1 MGRESKIRKM
11 RREGLIEPVKNER
24 TSAPLWVKILSGV
37 LIVLIITFTGLWAWG
52 QMDKDVAARVGKEV
66 IKKEEVQNQFNYYL
80 NMYKQYGINLDDPK
94 YATMRDNLEKSVLN
108 NLINQSLLVQYAK
121 AHHLKI
127 DMAKFNKD
135 MEQQIN
141 QIIEQGKKQNG
152 EKIFNDSI
160 EARYGSMENYK
171 NYLKKVLT
179 PYVERPLLAQAA
191 LDSQYK
197 NIKITDADIQKYWNS
212 TYQVDAEHFLL
223 KVDKD
228 ASPSVWKEKE
238 KEAEEIYNEFLSE
251 KKKLGDKFNFA
262 EFAKKKAEEL
272 NKKEAKS
279 GKEVARYENLGYFS
293 RGQMVEPFEDA
304 CFNPNNKPG
313 SIIGPVKTEYGYH
326 IIHIIA
332 KKPMHEKYD
341 KPAMVKVKLALFT
354 FKNGDKKSEDAAK
367 MSATSVTIQLKKGM
381 SFDRAVELS
390 NDDQNLKKN
399 KGLTDWFTA
408 KDKPQIFAA
417 AEKLEVGGIA
427 GPIKTPQGYAVIE
440 LVAKKPPVKASL
452 SDKEVYEQVKK
463 DLLAQK
469 KQEVEK
475 EFLEKLKKEYGVRTS
490 DPWQKIVAF
499 FKKHFGKQWD
509 SFVAW
514 WNRATGRTPSKNN
527 NTQPAPVVPSTG
539 GNNGNTQPL
548 QPITGGG
555 S

>member
-11 RREGLIEPVKNER
+11 RREGLIEPVSNEKR
-24 TSAPLWVKILSGV
+24 GVPLWIKIVSGV
-37 LIVLIITFTGLWAWG
+37 LIILILTFTGLWAWG
-52 QMDKDVAARVGKEV
+52 RADRDVAARVGKEV
-66 IKKEEVQNQFNYYL
+66 IKKEEVQRQIDYYI
-80 NMYKQYGINLDDPK
+80 NMYRQYGIDLNDPK
-94 YATMRDNLEKSVLN
+94 YASMKENLEKSVLN
-108 NLINQSLLVQYAK
+108 SFINQSLLVQYAK

-127 DMAKFNKD
+127 DKAKFNKD
-135 MEQQIN
+135 MENQIN
-141 QIIEQGKKQNG
+141 QIIEQGKKENG
-152 EKIFNDSI
+152 EKIFKDSI

-171 NYLKKVLT
+171 NYLKKQLT
-179 PYVERPLLAQAA
+179 PYIERPLLAQAA

-197 NIKITDADIQKYWNS
+197 NIKITDADVQKFWNS
-212 TYQVDAEHFLL
+212 TYQVNAEHFLL

-238 KEAEEIYNEFLSE
+238 KEAQDIYNEFVAE

-262 EFAKKKAEEL
+262 DFAKKKAEEL

-293 RGQMVEPFEDA
+293 KGQMVKPFEEA
-304 CFNPNNKPG
+304 CFNPDNKPG
-313 SIIGPVKTEYGYH
+313 SIVGPVKTEYGYH
-326 IIHIIA
+326 IIRIIA

-341 KPAMVKVKLALFT
+341 QSPKVQVKLALFT

-367 MSATSVTIQLKKGM
+367 MSANSVAIQLKKGM

-390 NDDQNLKKN
+390 DDDPNLKK
-399 KGLTDWFTA
+399 KGGLTDWFTA
-408 KDKPQIFAA
+408 KDKPEIFAA
-417 AEKLEVGGIA
+417 AEKLKVGETA
-427 GPIKTPQGYAVIE
+427 GPIKTQQGYAVIK
-440 LVAKKPPVKASL
+440 LVAKKSAVKASL
-452 SDKEVYEQVKK
+452 SDKEVYDKVKN
-463 DLLAQK
+463 DLLEQR

-475 EFLEKLKKEYGVRTS
+475 EFIEKLKKQYKVRTS

-499 FKKHFGKQWD
+499 FRKHFGKQWD

-514 WNRATGRTPSKNN
+514 WMKATGKAPSQGGNS
-527 NTQPAPVVPSTG
+527 QPAPVVPSSG
-539 GNNGNTQPL
+539 SNGGNTQPL